1 MISIQRYTPEHKR
14 LWDEFVAK
22 SKNATFLHFRD
33 YMDYHADRFTDHSL
47 MAFDAKGNVLALL
60 PANID
65 GDTLH
70 SHQGLTYGGWLTP
83 IKHFNASTML
93 ELFDA
98 TIQTLKKNGI
108 RMLVYKAIPY
118 IYHRYPADEDL
129 YALFRHGA
137 QQTECDI
144 SITCVNGSPLNKYSK
159 GTKLNIAKAR
169 QNGIE
174 IAESQDFESFWK
186 ILETHLKARHNATPV
201 HSLQEMRLLHER
213 FPNNIRLFSA
223 FRNGNLVA
231 GCVYYVTD
239 TVEQS
244 DRSDEIVGRIV
255 RSGIPAVV
263 VINKID
269 LTTPEALEAIVDR
282 WHAKM
287 PDAEIVPVSAKERFN
302 MKGLLEAVLRRLPEG
317 EPFYPKDTLTDRPMR
332 FFASEIIREKIMLNY
347 DKEIPYCCQIE
358 IDTYKEEPA
367 IDRIS
372 ATIYVARNSQKGI
385 VIGHK
390 GEKLKRVGR
399 AAREDLE
406 RFLGKKVFLQLFVK
420 VQEGWRDNERQL
432 QRFGYD
438 PQ

>member
-33 YMDYHADRFTDHSL
+33 YMDYHANRFTDHSL

-239 TVEQS
+239 TVAHVQYA
-244 DRSDEIVGRIV
+244 G
-255 RSGIPAVV
+255 
-263 VINKID
+263 N
-269 LTTPEALEAIVDR
+269 TPEGMALGAMTLIHDQVMHDTFAGKRYYDFGTCNEQHGQYLND
-282 WHAKM
+282 
-287 PDAEIVPVSAKERFN
+287 
-302 MKGLLEAVLRRLPEG
+302 GLVIQKAGLGGRGIA
-317 EPFYPKDTLTDRPMR
+317 YN
-332 FFASEIIREKIMLNY
+332 I
-347 DKEIPYCCQIE
+347 
-358 IDTYKEEPA
+358 YKLD
-367 IDRIS
+367 I
-372 ATIYVARNSQKGI
+372 
-385 VIGHK
+385 
-390 GEKLKRVGR
+390 L
-399 AAREDLE
+399 
-406 RFLGKKVFLQLFVK
+406 
-420 VQEGWRDNERQL
+420 
-432 QRFGYD
+432 
-438 PQ
+438 